1 MAEETVVSIEHHD
14 QAILAV
20 VQCGSLNEDQT
31 GQMQEEVAAA
41 AAERP
46 ELPLVLEMSKVEFV
60 PSLSL
65 GALVTLLQGCR
76 QSNQRFVLAG
86 LQPPVRESLA
96 LTRLDKLFDICDT
109 VDEAMAHL
117 RESS

>member
-1 MAEETVVSIEHHD
+1 MEEERVVSIEHHD
-14 QAILAV
+14 HATLAV
-20 VQCGSLNEDQT
+20 VQCVSLDEDHT
-31 GQMQEEVAAA
+31 GQMQAEVAAA

-46 ELPLVLEMSKVEFV
+46 ESPLVLEMSKVGFV

-65 GALVTLLQGCR
+65 GALVTLMQGCR

-96 LTRLDKLFDICDT
+96 LIRLDKLFDICDT
-109 VDEAMAHL
+109 VEDALAHL
-117 RESS
+117 RGSS